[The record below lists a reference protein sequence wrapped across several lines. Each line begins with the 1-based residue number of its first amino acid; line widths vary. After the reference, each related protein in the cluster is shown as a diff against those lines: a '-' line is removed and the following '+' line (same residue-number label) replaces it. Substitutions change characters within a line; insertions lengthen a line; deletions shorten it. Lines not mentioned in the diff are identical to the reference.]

1 MTSIS
6 LPVID
11 ETDAAVETLKFLS
24 DGNRLRILRILSQR
38 ESCVCELIDQIGL
51 TQPLVSYHLRRLRD
65 AGLVRTRRKA
75 QWVYYSIEPEAW
87 RSLIAP
93 LAQPL
98 SRHRVSAGSRL
109 RRERQLRHEDPQPRP
124 RRQRAERDGLARGLT
139 RSVRSGLFA
148 DDLSRAARAGSSRV
162 CPRCHGIQSLNIDAW
177 AYMHQDACT
186 RRIDKRRSS
195 SPTASCRLPH

>member
-1 MTSIS
+1 MKRMPAMTSIP

-51 TQPLVSYHLRRLRD
+51 AQPLVSYHLRKLRD

-75 QWVYYSIEPEAW
+75 QWVYYSIEPETW

-93 LAQPL
+93 LLNHYLVTEFPPQAAYGASDSCDTKIPDPAL
-98 SRHRVSAGSRL
+98 GAIASNGTDWS
-109 RRERQLRHEDPQPRP
+109 ED
-124 RRQRAERDGLARGLT
+124 
-139 RSVRSGLFA
+139 
-148 DDLSRAARAGSSRV
+148 
-162 CPRCHGIQSLNIDAW
+162 
-177 AYMHQDACT
+177 
-186 RRIDKRRSS
+186 
-195 SPTASCRLPH
+195 